1 MPIFWTNLGAKIQIF
16 RIIPPLKT
24 VNFDTKI
31 KIDHFP
37 AVHEFVVFGQKM
49 DIWHTVLSIT
59 RLIGSFL
66 AQIHDDLRSSSVE
79 SVEVSAMF
87 SI

>member
-1 MPIFWTNLGAKIQIF
+1 MTLFDQF
-16 RIIPPLKT
+16 RREKFKYFDFLPLKT